1 MTTYNRRKRR
11 PSPILEWC
19 IEMAVTFC
27 LVFYI
32 GLEAFIK

>member
-11 PSPILEWC
+11 PSPILDWC